1 MKKKKYPFW
10 FESFEGLRRMEE
22 DFHRMMQDMWR
33 FPMPKMKLEFA
44 RTIPIDIAE
53 SERELILRAE
63 LPGFNKDEI
72 RLKVTPNTIDISAEK
87 KKISIDK
94 GKTFYR
100 QERSYGSARR
110 VMTLPTEVKTEGVK
124 TKFEN
129 GVLEIIMQKKE
140 VAKKKEEKEIKV
152 E

>member
-1 MKKKKYPFW
+1 
-10 FESFEGLRRMEE
+10 MEE

-53 SERELILRAE
+53 SEKELVLRAE

-72 RLKVTPNTIDISAEK
+72 KLKVTPNAIDISAEK

-110 VMTLPTEVKTEGVK
+110 VMALPTEVKTEGMK
-124 TKFEN
+124 AKFEN
-129 GVLEIIMQKKE
+129 GVLEVLMLKKE
-140 VAKKKEEKEIKV
+140 VKKKEEKEVKV